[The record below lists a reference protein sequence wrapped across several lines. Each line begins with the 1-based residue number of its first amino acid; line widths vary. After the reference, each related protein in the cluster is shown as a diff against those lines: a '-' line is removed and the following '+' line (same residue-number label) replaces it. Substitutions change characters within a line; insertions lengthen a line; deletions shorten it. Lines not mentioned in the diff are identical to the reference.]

1 MKERTAKKGLTILG
15 IVTLVIVLITAVS
28 MSISNGSEGFFGNVI
43 TAVTRPARV
52 AMSSIADNLER
63 VYGYMYEYD
72 QLLEEKQEL
81 EQELARLQEDFRNY
95 EDIMEENERLRGLLD
110 LSQQHADY
118 NYATA
123 KIIAWGGS
131 SFTSSFTINVG
142 TDDGLKLNQCVITET
157 GYLVGAITDIT
168 PTTATVTTII
178 DPDSGVGALVYETG
192 DSGVA
197 MGDFTLMQ
205 QNALKLTYLEDAELL
220 EGYTVTTSGQS
231 GLYPPDL
238 VIGSITRVVSSRS
251 GLDDYAVLEPAA
263 NLSSLTNVYVVTDFS
278 VSE

>member
-1 MKERTAKKGLTILG
+1 VA
-15 IVTLVIVLITAVS
+15 LVIVLVTAVS
-28 MSISNGSEGFFGNVI
+28 MSISNGSEGFFGNI
-43 TAVTRPARV
+43 ISAVTRPARV
-52 AMSSIADNLER
+52 AMSHIADNLER
-63 VYGYMYEYD
+63 AYNYMYDYD
-72 QLLEEKQEL
+72 RLLEEKNVL
-81 EQELARLQEDFRNY
+81 EQELAQLQEDFRNY

-110 LSQQHADY
+110 LSARHADY

-131 SFTSSFTINVG
+131 SFTSSFTINKG

-157 GYLVGAITDIT
+157 GYLVGAITEIT

-205 QNALKLTYLEDAELL
+205 QGTLKLTYLENAELL
-220 EGYTVTTSGQS
+220 EDYTVTTSGQS

-238 VIGSITRVVSSRS
+238 VIGKITRVVSSRS
-251 GLDDYAVLEPAA
+251 GLDDYAVIEPAA
-263 NLSSLTNVYVVTDFS
+263 DIVGLTNVYVVTDFA